1 MNDAS
6 QTISEFC
13 TSEKISRA
21 KYFALR
27 REGRGPREMRD
38 GKWVRITAEARRD
51 WQRERE
57 TETTAP
63 NEAA

>member
-13 TSEKISRA
+13 ASEKISRA
-21 KYFALR
+21 KYFELR
-27 REGRGPREMRD
+27 RRGLAPREMRD

-57 TETTAP
+57 TETTTP